1 MKLTNKQEAGL
12 KIAVTRYKN
21 NEAYTC
27 IAGYAG
33 TGKSTL
39 IQYIVEALNL
49 PLEGVC
55 YVAYTGKA
63 AQVLRSKNCP
73 NAITAHRL
81 LYNSVQQKDGSFL
94 FFPKTKIENWRL
106 IVVDEVSMIPKK
118 MWELLLSHHIHVI
131 ACGDPFQLPPVS
143 AESCGVLDHP
153 HIFLDEIMRQEAES
167 DIIRLTMDIRAGKE
181 LQLMKTSQIKIVNRS
196 ELLKDGIY
204 LWADQIICGRNAT
217 RRNINIDL
225 HTYLQQTTSLE
236 PMKGDK
242 IICLHNEWDC
252 ANPSG
257 DALVNGLSGTI
268 QTIDFNYRNPF
279 MDKTPIISFLPEGTD
294 AFSKLEVDYSIFTT
308 GIPTVNKENF
318 GKIIRKYRPKQ
329 FDFGYAITA
338 WKAQGSE
345 WDKVLVIDEKLFKMT
360 KEEHDKFLYTCATRA
375 KDKLIIVKE
384 DY

>member
-12 KIAVTRYKN
+12 KIAVARYKN

-39 IQYIVEALNL
+39 IQYIVEALDL
-49 PLEGVC
+49 PLESVC

-94 FFPKTKIENWRL
+94 FFPKTKIENWSL

-143 AESCGVLDHP
+143 AESCGVLDRP

-204 LWADQIICGRNAT
+204 LWADQVICGRNST

-252 ANPSG
+252 ANLSG

-294 AFSKLEVDYSIFTT
+294 AFSRLEVDYSIFTT
-308 GIPTVNKENF
+308 GAPTVNKENF
-318 GKIIRKYRPKQ
+318 SKIIRKYRPKQ

>member
-1 MKLTNKQEAGL
+1 MRLTNKQETGL
-12 KIAVTRYKN
+12 KIAVARYKN

-39 IQYIVEALNL
+39 IQYIVEALDL
-49 PLEGVC
+49 PLESVC

-94 FFPKTKIENWRL
+94 FFPKTKVENWRL

-143 AESCGVLDHP
+143 AESCGVLDRP

-196 ELLKDGIY
+196 ELLKEGIY
-204 LWADQIICGRNAT
+204 LWADQVICGRNTT

-252 ANPSG
+252 ANLSG

-308 GIPTVNKENF
+308 GVPTVNKENF
-318 GKIIRKYRPKQ
+318 GRIIRKYRPKQ

>member
-1 MKLTNKQEAGL
+1 MKLTSKQEAGL
-12 KIAVTRYKN
+12 KIAVARYKN
-21 NEAYTC
+21 NKAYTC

-39 IQYIVEALNL
+39 IQYIVEALDL
-49 PLEGVC
+49 PLESVC

-94 FFPKTKIENWRL
+94 FFPKTKIENWSL

-143 AESCGVLDHP
+143 AESCGVLDRP

-204 LWADQIICGRNAT
+204 LWADQVICGRNST

-225 HTYLQQTTSLE
+225 HTYLQQTTNLE

-252 ANPSG
+252 ANLSG
-257 DALVNGLSGTI
+257 DALVNGLSGVI

-308 GIPTVNKENF
+308 GAPTVNKENF
-318 GKIIRKYRPKQ
+318 SRIIRKYRPKQ

>member
-1 MKLTNKQEAGL
+1 MKLTNKQETGL
-12 KIAVTRYKN
+12 KIAVKRYKDK
-21 NEAYTC
+21 ESYTC

-39 IQYIVEALNL
+39 IQYIVEALDL
-49 PLEGVC
+49 PLESVC

-94 FFPKTKIENWRL
+94 FFPKTKIENWNL

-143 AESCGVLDHP
+143 AESCGVLDRP

-204 LWADQIICGRNAT
+204 LWADQVICGRNST

-252 ANPSG
+252 ANLSG

-308 GIPTVNKENF
+308 GTPTVNKENF
-318 GKIIRKYRPKQ
+318 SKIIRKYRPKQ

-345 WDKVLVIDEKLFKMT
+345 WDKVLIIDEKLFKMT

>member
-1 MKLTNKQEAGL
+1 MYRWLRLT
-12 KIAVTRYKN
+12 
-21 NEAYTC
+21 
-27 IAGYAG
+27 G

-39 IQYIVEALNL
+39 IQYIVEALDL
-49 PLEGVC
+49 PLESVC

-94 FFPKTKIENWRL
+94 FFPKTKIENWSL

-143 AESCGVLDHP
+143 AESCGVLDRP
-153 HIFLDEIMRQEAES
+153 HIFLDEIVRQEAES

-204 LWADQIICGRNAT
+204 LWADQVICGRNST

-252 ANPSG
+252 ANLSG
-257 DALVNGLSGTI
+257 DALVNGLSGII
-268 QTIDFNYRNPF
+268 QTIDFTYRNPF

-308 GIPTVNKENF
+308 GAPTVNKENF
-318 GKIIRKYRPKQ
+318 SRIIRKYRPKQ